1 MAIKNIFGRGIGFGA
16 PHWIVTHGYDS
27 STVVV
32 SEQVPS
38 PHRVR
43 VLDYQTTLVDSVNFA
58 PTRVSWDPINTALL
72 YLSDRGDVMAQPLV
86 MTAGET
92 GPITFAL
99 EGADG
104 TRQDVTGA
112 AVTLRVVQPST
123 GTVVVN
129 AVAMTLSDAANGE
142 VTWTRTALQTATAG
156 DYMYQ
161 IKAVLAD
168 ASVVFFPDGNALP
181 GSPLTI
187 FAVV

>member
-1 MAIKNIFGRGIGFGA
+1 MLGIFGRIWRSRWGGVPYVPPA
-16 PHWIVTHGYDS
+16 
-27 STVVV
+27 V
-32 SEQVPS
+32 SPQVPS
-38 PHRVR
+38 PHRVQ
-43 VLDYQTTLVDSVNFA
+43 VLDYQTTLASTLNFA
-58 PTRVSWDPINTALL
+58 PTRVSFDPINTSLL
-72 YLSDRGDVMAQPLV
+72 YLSDSGDVMAQPLV
-86 MTAGET
+86 MSAGET

-112 AVTLRVVQPST
+112 SVTLRVVQIPT

-129 AVAMTLSDAANGE
+129 AVALTLSDSANGE

-168 ASVVFFPDGNALP
+168 ASILYFPDGSPLP
-181 GSPLTI
+181 GSPLTML
-187 FAVV
+187 AVV